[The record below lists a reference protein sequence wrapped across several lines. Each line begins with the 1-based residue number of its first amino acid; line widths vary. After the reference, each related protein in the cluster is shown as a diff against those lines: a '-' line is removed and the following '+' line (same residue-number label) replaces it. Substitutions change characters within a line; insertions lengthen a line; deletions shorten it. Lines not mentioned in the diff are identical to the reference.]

1 MQDSRRFVAS
11 HEQPEKGSTASFHL
25 IILCIGELQRQ
36 LGGLYVKRR
45 RYGAQ
50 PSATDLACAP
60 RSRFHSGRKKYVVS
74 GWVRT
79 MYSIQAAPF

>member
-36 LGGLYVKRR
+36 LGGLYVK
-45 RYGAQ
+45 GADTGLSPLQ
-50 PSATDLACAP
+50 QIWPVLQGHASTLAGKNMLFLA
-60 RSRFHSGRKKYVVS
+60 G
-74 GWVRT
+74 
-79 MYSIQAAPF
+79 